1 LSLRPEATPRQEFE
15 EKIACSQIEIAKCES
30 PLRDKQAAISAEGSK
45 SAAFPPGNEIK
56 HKADEIANL
65 RAVRKHRDAKLA
77 KARKARPELL
87 RKQRKLDD
95 AKPVMKLH
103 IEKQV
108 QAGLA
113 IVRDTGRRNANNAET
128 TAHDVPS
135 CQRYLLMC
143 HWSSIF
149 TTGETEERGGF
160 SLWS

>member
-1 LSLRPEATPRQEFE
+1 MRPEAVTRLEFE
-15 EKIACSQIEIAKCES
+15 KKIACSAIEIAKRES
-30 PLRDKQAAISAEGSK
+30 ALRDKQAAISAEGSK

-77 KARKARPELL
+77 KARNARAELFH
-87 RKQRKLDD
+87 KQRKLDD
-95 AKPVMKLH
+95 AKPMMELH

-108 QAGLA
+108 QAGLV
-113 IVRDTGRRNANNAET
+113 IVRDKGRRNANSAET
-128 TAHDVPS
+128 TVHDVPS
-135 CQRYLLMC
+135 CQGYLLMF

-160 SLWS
+160 SL